1 MLQQKLVLTKNL
13 FLLKLFNIQLRK
25 SVQVLLS
32 IFLQLPNFELIHSI
46 IIAIRQQFIYCCQ
59 NYNYHLNYL
68 LLYWIFTKK
77 IKVRSNLT
85 KVFNITYT
93 VNLC

>member
-13 FLLKLFNIQLRK
+13 FLLKLLHIQLRK

-59 NYNYHLNYL
+59 NYNYH
-68 LLYWIFTKK
+68 
-77 IKVRSNLT
+77 
-85 KVFNITYT
+85 
-93 VNLC
+93 